1 VTHSIKKIVLF
12 GVGQT
17 ALAVLS
23 ALQAAPEA
31 KPEIWGTTRAQ
42 SGDTLQALGVKPI
55 LLNRSGAEGDLD
67 MELLK
72 EACDG
77 ACVLISFPPDEKS
90 EHFFFDTISGA
101 GKIIYISS
109 TGVYGSLSGDI
120 DEDSP
125 VDHSQPRVQDRLK
138 AEALWR
144 SAGATVLRAA
154 ALYGPQ
160 SGLHKRLLTGTYRLP
175 GDGSNFVSRIH
186 LDDLAAIILAI
197 FSKPKAV
204 DDRYADIYVVG
215 DLKPS
220 THIEVV
226 TWLCQLLS
234 LPLPPSA
241 SLSEVNASLT
251 GNRRIN
257 PARVLNGFNVVLAYP
272 TYVEG
277 FTQCL
282 SVQGERN

>member
-1 VTHSIKKIVLF
+1 MPDAFDKIVLF

-23 ALQAAPEA
+23 ALKSTAPA
-31 KPEIWGTTRAQ
+31 RLEIWGTTRAH
-42 SGDTLQALGVKPI
+42 SGDALQALGVKPI
-55 LLNRSGAEGDLD
+55 LLNVIGDDGAAS
-67 MELLK
+67 MKQLK
-72 EACDG
+72 EACAD
-77 ACVLISFPPDEKS
+77 ACVLISFPPDEQS

-101 GKIIYISS
+101 RKIIYISS
-109 TGVYGSLSGDI
+109 TGVYGSLSGVI

-125 VDHSQPRVQDRLK
+125 VDHGQPRVQDRLK

-144 SAGATVLRAA
+144 SAGATILRAA

-160 SGLHKRLLTGTYRLP
+160 AGLHKRLQSGTYRLP

-197 FSKPKAV
+197 FASNSEQGQGGG
-204 DDRYADIYVVG
+204 IYVVG
-215 DLKPS
+215 DLKPA

-226 TWLCQLLS
+226 TWLCEKLN

-241 SLSEVNASLT
+241 SLTEVNASLS

-257 PARVLNGFNVVLAYP
+257 STRVLSDFGIKLAYP

-277 FTQCL
+277 FSQCL
-282 SVQGERN
+282 AAADS